1 MKKTLFVSAFL
12 TTGLLT
18 TLIFATPVFAGTF
31 NPNNVLADSDLRDG
45 DAMSATRL
53 QSFLTEKGSYLAQ
66 YSITDPFGKTKTAA
80 QVIYDAGKYYNVSQ
94 RVLLATIQKEQSLI
108 TDASPTARAL
118 DWATG
123 FGVCDSCSKDD
134 PAIKQFKGFYNQIN
148 WTAKQFARYYDEPGR
163 FRHQVGE
170 TYNIDGTLV
179 TPANL
184 ATAGQY
190 NYTPHTHG
198 VELFHTIMQRYF
210 AKDYLNGTLLRSTE
224 DGAYYVIQGGKKS
237 EIVSDVALRLNFD
250 AGLAIDATPNSLG
263 AYEDAP
269 PIIVPNGTVVRAP
282 WGTVYMVLSG
292 KRRGFTNREVL
303 RVSGVNPEEILNLS
317 NEEISQIPEGS
328 PITSLADIPT
338 DRLLQS
344 RTSGGIIYI
353 DETGVA
359 HPIYDRVIY
368 DTRFRARKPV
378 AVSQEEIDAYDQG
391 APLTIPDG
399 YLVTSKE
406 TRGAVYVISDGKK
419 YRFPNAQSF
428 TDLGYKFNKISF
440 VTQRV
445 LDLHEDGGVIEVEV
459 E

>member
-1 MKKTLFVSAFL
+1 MKKTFFRSTFLASVILSFLLIAGPAESA
-12 TTGLLT
+12 
-18 TLIFATPVFAGTF
+18 TF
-31 NPNNVLADSDLRDG
+31 NPSNVLADSELRDG
-45 DAMSATRL
+45 DAMTAGRI

-66 YSITDPFGKTKTAA
+66 YPITDPFSKTKTAA
-80 QVIYDAGKYYNVSQ
+80 QVIYDAGKYYDVSQ
-94 RVLLATIQKEQSLI
+94 KVLLATIQKEQSLI
-108 TDASPTARAL
+108 TDPSPSARAL

-163 FRHQVGE
+163 FRHQVGQ

-179 TPANL
+179 TPINL

-210 AKDYLNGTLLRSTE
+210 AKNYLNGTLLRATE
-224 DGAYYVIQGGKKS
+224 DNTYYIIQSGKKS
-237 EIVSDVALRLNFD
+237 KIVSDVALRLNFD
-250 AGLAIDATPNSLG
+250 TGLAIDATPSSLS

-269 PIIVPNGTVVRAP
+269 PIVVPNGTVVRAD
-282 WGTVYMVLSG
+282 WGTVYIVLNG
-292 KRRGFTNREVL
+292 QRRGFASREVL
-303 RVSGVNPEEILNLS
+303 RSAGVNPEEILGLADA
-317 NEEISQIPEGS
+317 EMLQIPEAA

-353 DETGVA
+353 DETGIA
-359 HPIYDRVIY
+359 HPIYDRMIF
-368 DTRFRARKPV
+368 DTRFRGRKPV
-378 AVSQEEIDAYDQG
+378 GVTQEEIDAYDQG

-406 TRGAVYVISDGKK
+406 MRGAVYVISDAKK

-428 TDLGYKFNKISF
+428 TDLGYRFNKISY
-440 VTQRV
+440 VSQRV
-445 LDLHEDGGVIEVEV
+445 LDLHEDGGVIEVE
-459 E
+459 EE